1 MKKEIIEILK
11 DLLSFK
17 TVDGNEE
24 EFFKI
29 FEYIKSFKKQELFY
43 KEYEFKGKK
52 ACVISNDEGYEFDYI
67 FSTHIDVVPATSY
80 ETHEDEMNL
89 YGRGTIDM
97 KCGVAVL
104 LKLFN
109 DIKTDKKIALF
120 ITSDEEIDGNCTYEL
135 LSLYKAKLGIVPD
148 GGTNFNLI
156 QEEKGLLRL
165 KLSIQTVS
173 AHSSQPFNGVNAITE
188 LFKVYERIIEK
199 YPLPKNENEYITSV
213 NLAKFQGGDA
223 LNQVASNAEMYLDI
237 RHIAKD
243 TKEEIISFIKGIHKE
258 IDVEVLL
265 TGDVFKTDLSN
276 KEIQRYI
283 QVCEKVLGRK
293 VKIVGCESTSDAIY
307 FSNLNIP
314 TIIMNPNGYYAHCPN
329 EYVNKESLCDL
340 YKIYKEFIEG
350 DQNGK

>member
-11 DLLSFK
+11 KLLSFK
-17 TVDGNEE
+17 TIEGNTE
-24 EFFKI
+24 EFTKI
-29 FEYIKSFKKQELFY
+29 FEYIKKYKKDELFY

-52 ACVISNDEGYEFDYI
+52 ACVIANDEGETFDYI
-67 FSTHIDVVPATSY
+67 FSTHIDAVPADSY
-80 ETHEDEMNL
+80 DIQEDQENI

-97 KCGVAVL
+97 KGSVAVL

-109 DIKTDKKIALF
+109 EIKTDKKIALF
-120 ITSDEEIDGNCTYEL
+120 ITSDEEIDGNCTNEL
-135 LSLYKAKLGIVPD
+135 LKVYKTKLGIVPD

-165 KLSIQTVS
+165 KLSLKTTS

-188 LFKVYERIIEK
+188 LFKVYEKIIKK
-199 YPLPKNENEYITSV
+199 YPLPKNETEYITSV
-213 NLAKFQGGDA
+213 NLAKFNGGDA
-223 LNQVASNAEMYLDI
+223 LNQVASEAEMYLDI

-243 TKEEIISFIKGIHKE
+243 TKEEIIEFIKKINKNVN
-258 IDVEVLL
+258 VEVLL
-265 TGDVFKTDLSN
+265 TGDVFETNLN
-276 KEIQRYI
+276 NREIQRYI
-283 QVCEKVLGRK
+283 HVCENVLKRK

-307 FSNLNIP
+307 FSRLNIP

-329 EYVNKESLCDL
+329 EYVNKESLYDL

-350 DQNGK
+350 DENGK